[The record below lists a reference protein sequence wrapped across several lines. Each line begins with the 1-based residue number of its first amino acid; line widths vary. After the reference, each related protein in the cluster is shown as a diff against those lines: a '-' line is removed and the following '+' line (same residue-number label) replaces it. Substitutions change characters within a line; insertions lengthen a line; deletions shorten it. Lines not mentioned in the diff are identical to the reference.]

1 MTYKQKLLSNTL
13 DRSKIMTSCDGRNAK
28 REEVYYYISF
38 EVNKLL
44 NYPLPNERV
53 WSSLVI

>member
-38 EVNKLL
+38 
-44 NYPLPNERV
+44 
-53 WSSLVI
+53 